1 VIASTMTRADNLV
14 QRAIVAET
22 EGDAKATPPVSPA
35 RAVTPTPTSS
45 DMTGKSGWYMDLLS
59 PTGTGGALVAQGE
72 RIVTSNQFQGNLL
85 LGTTRIP
92 QAADICNPSGSGWI
106 MAINPFTGTNPS
118 DNFFDV
124 NGDGLVNASDTVTV
138 NGTNYPAAGIGFS
151 SLPNNPI
158 FVGGS
163 MLVSFDN
170 GSNSSITTS
179 GSTGSIQRVSWREL
193 ISQ

>member
-1 VIASTMTRADNLV
+1 
-14 QRAIVAET
+14 
-22 EGDAKATPPVSPA
+22 
-35 RAVTPTPTSS
+35 
-45 DMTGKSGWYMDLLS
+45 MTGKSGWYMDLLS

-138 NGTNYPAAGIGFS
+138 NGTSYPAAGIGFS